1 MSNWP
6 LDPDVADVAPADA
19 SVTAYDEHHVITYMR
34 LLQAEGEKAE
44 WQEIARL
51 FLRVDPEREPDRARK
66 AYESHLARARW
77 ITEITENGRLLRL
90 TQPKQNKS
98 TGQNDP

>member
-34 LLQAEGEKAE
+34 LLQAEGENAE

-51 FLRVDPEREPDRARK
+51 VLRVDPEREPDRARK
-66 AYESHLARARW
+66 AYESHLARAKW
-77 ITEITENGRLLRL
+77 ITERGRLLRL
-90 TQPKQNKS
+90 NRPK
-98 TGQNDP
+98 